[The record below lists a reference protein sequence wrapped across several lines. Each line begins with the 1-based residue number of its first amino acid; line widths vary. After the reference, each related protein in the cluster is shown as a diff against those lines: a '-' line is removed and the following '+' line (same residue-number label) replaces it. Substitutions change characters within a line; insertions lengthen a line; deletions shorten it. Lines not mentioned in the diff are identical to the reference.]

1 MPAQRY
7 MGSYTTPTWGYK
19 IVSDRQIQF
28 YHVLLPKVKTQQLL
42 RFIPHA
48 QDIKHH
54 KDGSIT
60 ISLTSDAYPTMA
72 IEKVISFFDQKTNSF
87 LETPNYY
94 YEIPVRIRR
103 SLTQWSLAFQGCLAL
118 MLVHNKEI
126 KKNITGD
133 WEFINSL
140 SGGLYLPPYALFLY
154 QDHPKIIHPVSAQN
168 SNERKIIEQE
178 TARLVRQM
186 VKKVREAQPG
196 LTGLALLSLLED
208 KTRLKAGKICEI
220 INNKSFGVK
229 NPIFS
234 PFFSEQL

>member
-1 MPAQRY
+1 

-28 YHVLLPKVKTQQLL
+28 YHVLLPKIKTQTLL

-60 ISLTSDAYPTMA
+60 ILLTSDAYPTIA
-72 IEKVISFFDQKTNSF
+72 IEKVISFFDQKTNDL
-87 LETPNYY
+87 LETPNYNY
-94 YEIPVRIRR
+94 DVPVRTRR
-103 SLTQWSLAFQGCLAL
+103 SLAQWSLAFQGCLAL
-118 MLVHNKEI
+118 MLVHNREI

-140 SGGLYLPPYALFLY
+140 SGGLYLPPYTLFLY

-168 SNERKIIEQE
+168 SNQRKKIEQE

-186 VKKVREAQPG
+186 VKKMREAQPG
-196 LTGLALLSLLED
+196 LTGLALLCLLED
-208 KTRLKAGKICEI
+208 KTRLKAGKICDI

-229 NPIFS
+229 NPIYS
-234 PFFSEQL
+234 PFFSEQM

>member
-1 MPAQRY
+1 

-28 YHVLLPKVKTQQLL
+28 YHVLLPKIKTQALL

-48 QDIKHH
+48 KDIKHH

-60 ISLTSDAYPTMA
+60 ISLTNNAYPTIA
-72 IEKVISFFDQKTNSF
+72 VESVISFFEQKTNAL

-94 YEIPVRIRR
+94 YDVLLRTRR
-103 SLTQWSLAFQGCLAL
+103 LLAQWALSFHGCLAL
-118 MLVHNKEI
+118 MLVYNKEI
-126 KKNITGD
+126 KKIVTAD

-140 SGGLYLPPYALFLY
+140 CGGLYLPPYTLFLY
-154 QDHPKIIHPVSAQN
+154 QDRPKIIHPVSAQN

-186 VKKVREAQPG
+186 VKKVHEAQPG
-196 LTGLALLSLLED
+196 LTGLALLSLPED

-229 NPIFS
+229 NPIYS
-234 PFFSEQL
+234 PFFSEQI